1 MAIIT
6 RNTQEGGQFSG
17 KPKEITEERVYA
29 FSGGF
34 PKGPGWP
41 QKNIHTDVEFA
52 RRCGL
57 PARNASGSMFEGY
70 LTELMVDL
78 FGENWLRGGK
88 MQLVFIRMVVIGDTV
103 LPKAIVQSRQEDHS
117 GTRFV
122 LEIWCENQHGDK
134 VAVGTATGSV
144 Q

>member
-6 RNTQEGGQFSG
+6 RNTREGRQFSG

-70 LTELMVDL
+70 VTEMLVDL

-88 MQLVFIRMVVIGDTV
+88 MQLVFIRMVAIGDTV
-103 LPKAIVQSRQEDHS
+103 LPKAIVQSRQEDLS
-117 GTRFV
+117 GTKFV

-134 VAVGTATGSV
+134 VAVGTAVGLV

>member
-1 MAIIT
+1 MALIT
-6 RNTQEGGQFSG
+6 RNTREGRQFSG
-17 KPKEITEERVYA
+17 RPKEITEERVYA

-41 QKNIHTDVEFA
+41 QKNIHTDVAFA

-70 LTELMVDL
+70 VTELMVDL

-88 MQLVFIRMVVIGDTV
+88 MELVFIRMVAIGDTV

-117 GTRFV
+117 ETKFV
-122 LEIWCENQHGDK
+122 LEIWCENQHGNK
-134 VAVGTATGSV
+134 VAVGTAVGLV